1 MSGAPT
7 PHEDELLHGLVLRS
21 ARQDPLAVALVDA
34 GVGITYGDLVAAA
47 GELALRILDSTSSGS
62 VVGVLAPA
70 RFAVPAFLAVARAG
84 CAYLPLDPAL
94 PAERIAYML
103 GEVDCRCVVVPR
115 DVAPPAGFT
124 GEIVRLDD
132 PASSAGAGARTS
144 RSELPAARPSDLAY
158 VIFTSGSTGR
168 PKAVGVEHAAA
179 AAYVSSYVRLTAV
192 QRSDA
197 VIQLHSPSFDASV
210 EEIWAPLAAGARVVA
225 PDSSILDL
233 DAVLA
238 QVAEH
243 RITLLNMVTGYW
255 RAFVQE
261 LAEGL
266 PVGDLRSV
274 RHFDVGGEKML
285 LEDLAAW
292 RASDLR
298 GTPVVNAYGPTE
310 AVVSAS
316 SFTITPQTE
325 LPEGA
330 RSVPIGKAFP
340 GRRLYV
346 LDEDRRPVEL
356 GETGELYVG
365 GTQLARGYLNDAEL
379 TAERFVPDPFAG
391 GGGRMYKTG
400 DLVRL
405 HPDGNLEFVG
415 RNDDQIKLRG
425 YRVELGEIAAAL
437 RSLDDVRDAAVV
449 VLDETPAR
457 LGAGVVVQAG
467 RATSADALTAALRAK
482 LPAYMVPSVVE
493 ILPSLPV
500 SPGSRKVDPAALRRL
515 LAAPVGS

>member
-1 MSGAPT
+1 
-7 PHEDELLHGLVLRS
+7 
-21 ARQDPLAVALVDA
+21 
-34 GVGITYGDLVAAA
+34 
-47 GELALRILDSTSSGS
+47 
-62 VVGVLAPA
+62 
-70 RFAVPAFLAVARAG
+70 
-84 CAYLPLDPAL
+84 
-94 PAERIAYML
+94 
-103 GEVDCRCVVVPR
+103 
-115 DVAPPAGFT
+115 
-124 GEIVRLDD
+124 
-132 PASSAGAGARTS
+132 
-144 RSELPAARPSDLAY
+144 
-158 VIFTSGSTGR
+158 
-168 PKAVGVEHAAA
+168 
-179 AAYVSSYVRLTAV
+179 
-192 QRSDA
+192 
-197 VIQLHSPSFDASV
+197 
-210 EEIWAPLAAGARVVA
+210 
-225 PDSSILDL
+225 
-233 DAVLA
+233 
-238 QVAEH
+238 
-243 RITLLNMVTGYW
+243 
-255 RAFVQE
+255 
-261 LAEGL
+261 
-266 PVGDLRSV
+266 
-274 RHFDVGGEKML
+274 
-285 LEDLAAW
+285 
-292 RASDLR
+292 
-298 GTPVVNAYGPTE
+298 
-310 AVVSAS
+310 VVSAS